1 MGQDSMSQDAVWVF
15 VECEGGRERSV
26 VHELLG
32 KGREV
37 ADALGVEL
45 HAILMGGE
53 SEEVIQ
59 RLRGHPQRIL
69 VLENPLLQRAGSD
82 VVASILS
89 KLVHERTPRLLLAGS
104 GPAAVDI
111 LSRMAAKLH
120 AALLTEVTGLEVDA
134 SGGLRVRRPVHG
146 GRAYAELEPQCPPP
160 YLLAVRPRSFPR
172 VEPKGD
178 SSLERIP
185 VEIREEE
192 LQLQIEERL
201 EAGQERVDLTE
212 APVVVSGGR
221 GMKGPEHFALLEELA
236 RLLGGAVGASRAVVD
251 SGWRPPQEQVGKS
264 GNTVSPDLYLA
275 FGISGA
281 VHHIMGMDTSKYV
294 VAVNNDP
301 KALIFQYA
309 DYGVVEDLFQL
320 LPPLIDE
327 LKRSDR

>member
-1 MGQDSMSQDAVWVF
+1 MDQGSVWVL
-15 VECEGGRERSV
+15 VECEGGRERPV

-37 ADALGVEL
+37 ADLLGVEL
-45 HAILMGGE
+45 HAVLMGE
-53 SEEVIQ
+53 DSEEVIE
-59 RLRGHPQRIL
+59 RLQGHPHRIL
-69 VLENPLLQRAGSD
+69 LLENPLLPRAGSE
-82 VVASILS
+82 VVASVLS
-89 KLVHERTPRLLLAGS
+89 KLVQERSPRLLLTGS
-104 GPAAVDI
+104 GAAGVDI
-111 LSRMAAKLH
+111 LSRMAARLR

-134 SGGLRVRRPVHG
+134 RGDLRVRRPVHG
-146 GRAYAELEPQCPPP
+146 GRAYMELEPLSPPP
-160 YLLAVRPRSFPR
+160 YLLAVRPRSFSR
-172 VEPKGD
+172 VEAEGG
-178 SSLERIP
+178 SFLERVP
-185 VEIREEE
+185 VEIQGEE
-192 LQLQIEERL
+192 LRLRIEERMGT
-201 EAGQERVDLTE
+201 GQERVDLIE

-221 GMKGPEHFALLEELA
+221 GMKGPEHFVLLEELA

-275 FGISGA
+275 LGISGA

-320 LPPLIDE
+320 IPPLIDE
-327 LKRSDR
+327 LKGSAR